1 MSLGDEPTTH
11 PDWSYRRY
19 LEGRPMEIGK
29 DVNEA
34 VSLATE
40 EAARRR
46 TAEMRSYKEG
56 RKDDESKPRYDLLA
70 PEALAGI
77 VEVLTL
83 GAAKYGDRN
92 WERGLAYHRVF
103 GAIMRHLWAWWG
115 GENLDSES
123 GKSHLDHAAT
133 ELHFLSTFD
142 KRGMTGFDD
151 RPRVDD

>member
-11 PDWSYRRY
+11 PDWRYRRY
-19 LEGRPMEIGK
+19 LEGRQMEIGK
-29 DVNEA
+29 DLNE
-34 VSLATE
+34 
-40 EAARRR
+40 
-46 TAEMRSYKEG
+46 EG
-56 RKDDESKPRYDLLA
+56 RKDDESKLRYDLLA

-103 GAIMRHLWAWWG
+103 GAIMRHLWAWWR

-133 ELHFLSTFD
+133 ELHFLSTYD

-151 RPRVDD
+151 RPLRDD